1 MEFSK
6 KLQSLRK
13 EQNWTQEQLSEKLY
27 VSRTAVS
34 KWESGRGYPSIDS
47 LKDIANIFNIS
58 IDQLLSNDEIIN
70 IAKYEVDINNKKT
83 IHLIYSLLDLINV
96 LLIFLPLYPNKID
109 NIIYSVSLISQN
121 DLLPVIKIVYITSLS
136 LASLIGLVELLLFVA
151 NRYRAQKIFCIMS
164 FVLHVAS
171 ILFYAI
177 SKQPY
182 LTSIVFVLMII
193 KFLTAIEYVLKRT
206 KRC

>member
-34 KWESGRGYPSIDS
+34 KWESGRGYPNIDS

-121 DLLPVIKIVYITSLS
+121 DLIPVIKIVYITSLS

-164 FVLHVAS
+164 FVSYCNEWNTHCFHIYKTQLQIMLVRLQLA
-171 ILFYAI
+171 L
-177 SKQPY
+177 Y
-182 LTSIVFVLMII
+182 LSNSAT
-193 KFLTAIEYVLKRT
+193 LKHLPF
-206 KRC
+206 